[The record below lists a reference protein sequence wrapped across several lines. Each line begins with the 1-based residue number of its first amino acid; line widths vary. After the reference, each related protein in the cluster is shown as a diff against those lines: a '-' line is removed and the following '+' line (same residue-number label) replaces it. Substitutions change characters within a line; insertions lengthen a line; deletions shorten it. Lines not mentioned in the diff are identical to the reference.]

1 MALGGLVLGSL
12 ILYLKGMRILMF
24 QLSGFYYTILG
35 VPYIKYSIMGP
46 KPCSNYQGPYRTP
59 TLKYTPEPEPHG
71 RKAQNLEPRAEA
83 QASTLKPF
91 SPNPKLPKT

>member
-1 MALGGLVLGSL
+1 MAIGGLVLGSL

-46 KPCSNYQGPYRTP
+46 K
-59 TLKYTPEPEPHG
+59 TL
-71 RKAQNLEPRAEA
+71 
-83 QASTLKPF
+83 F
-91 SPNPKLPKT
+91 